1 MLLCCCRIEQWHW
14 DLSHLWSSQDR
25 NYHCLFTLTW
35 QCGDLFEST
44 QHRQITTHSYRKR
57 REGVTLIFRVV
68 TACRCVGCNIRL
80 YQHFDRGH
88 CLLVV
93 GTYFF
98 ETSVTCCDTT
108 WRNSFFS
115 FLVQLP
121 GSYCLLSTPIW
132 QRSLTAPSGTTCMS
146 CATGISQLVQRLAS
160 GLKDSWVRS
169 KSFSSSSKRPR
180 TTRCPR
186 PFSGNRGLFH
196 CG

>member
-121 GSYCLLSTPIW
+121 GSYCLRNLFYQPPSDKGPWQLLLELPVCLVPLGYLSW
-132 QRSLTAPSGTTCMS
+132 YS
-146 CATGISQLVQRLAS
+146 
-160 GLKDSWVRS
+160 D
-169 KSFSSSSKRPR
+169 
-180 TTRCPR
+180 
-186 PFSGNRGLFH
+186 
-196 CG
+196 